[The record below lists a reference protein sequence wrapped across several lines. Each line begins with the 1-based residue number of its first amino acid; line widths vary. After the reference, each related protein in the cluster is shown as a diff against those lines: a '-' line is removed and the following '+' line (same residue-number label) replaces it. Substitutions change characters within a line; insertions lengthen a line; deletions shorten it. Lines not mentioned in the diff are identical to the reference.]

1 MSQPP
6 VNIQATD
13 MYYITMFHQAIIQFG
28 EGKSGNLE
36 TIYKE
41 CMKKVP
47 KDKFMRGLMNH
58 LASENTLSA
67 DVPSADTT
75 KNVLI
80 ETPTIPS
87 DI

>member
-47 KDKFMRGLMNH
+47 KDIFMRGLMNH
-58 LASENTLSA
+58 LASENTTKE
-67 DVPSADTT
+67 DT
-75 KNVLI
+75 KDVLI
-80 ETPTIPS
+80 ETPTTPS